1 MDVLHRRATIS
12 SPRKSIAP
20 LQAEPV
26 KRDLARTRAR
36 LASTGITA
44 RAMLSKD
51 SSTTAIT
58 KCYALVGTIND
69 LHRSINTSFEQQHPK
84 AVADTNAMLSGLES
98 RQAQIGNQVQSALAK
113 TRGQISPE
121 IGDIAHEQTS
131 TLLLQVKAVED
142 KMDALEYRTK
152 SGWTHEKT
160 LHVVFLVLEY
170 IVMVVLWHLWLL
182 LSVLRVA
189 KKIVAGVWV
198 VVWGIVMGIYYLIQW
213 LFFMNRP

>member
-1 MDVLHRRATIS
+1 
-12 SPRKSIAP
+12 
-20 LQAEPV
+20 
-26 KRDLARTRAR
+26 
-36 LASTGITA
+36 
-44 RAMLSKD
+44 MLPKD

-58 KCYALVGTIND
+58 KCYTLMGTIND
-69 LHRSINTSFEQQHPK
+69 LQHSINTSFEQQHPK
-84 AVADTNAMLSGLES
+84 AVAETNATLSGLES
-98 RQAQIGNQVQSALAK
+98 RQAQIASQVQSALAK

-189 KKIVAGVWV
+189 KKIVGLVWL
-198 VVWGIVMGIYYLIQW
+198 VVWGIVMEIYHLIQW